1 MIYLQLFW
9 EFLQIGIFAVGGG
22 MATIPFLQHLSESTG
37 WFPPSLITDMVAISE
52 STPGP
57 IGINMATYVGC
68 AIAGIPGGIIAT
80 LGEVLPSVVIVS
92 VVSMYLTKFRGNKLV
107 DSAFYGLRPA
117 VTGLIVAA
125 GLSGAQGGMFRT
137 ELYKQTGAILDLFD
151 LKKLVFFVLV
161 FAAIKKFKLHP
172 IAYIACAAVVGILL
186 GF

>member
-80 LGEVLPSVVIVS
+80 LGEVLPSVVIIS
-92 VVSMYLTKFRGNKLV
+92 LVSMSLARFRSSKVV
-107 DSAFYGLRPA
+107 DYAFYGLRPA
-117 VTGLIVAA
+117 VTGLIAAA
-125 GLSGAQGGMFRT
+125 GLSVAQVAMFQM
-137 ELYKQTGAILDLFD
+137 ELYRQTGSLLDLFD
-151 LKKLVFFVLV
+151 FKKLIFFVLI

-172 IAYIACAAVVGILL
+172 VAYIACAAVVGILL

>member
-37 WFPPSLITDMVAISE
+37 WFPPC
-52 STPGP
+52 P

-80 LGEVLPSVVIVS
+80 LGEVLPSVVIIS
-92 VVSMYLTKFRGNKLV
+92 VVSMYLNKFRDNKLV
-107 DSAFYGLRPA
+107 GYAFYGLRPA
-117 VTGLIVAA
+117 VTGLIAAA
-125 GLSGAQGGMFRT
+125 GVSVAKVAMLRL
-137 ELYKQTGAILDLFD
+137 ELFQQTGSLPDLVD

-172 IAYIACAAVVGILL
+172 IAYIACAAVVGIVLS
-186 GF
+186 F